1 MESTDNIQVDYKG
14 SLNLVTN
21 VDREAEKL
29 IIDRIK
35 NHYPEHTI
43 LAEESG
49 LSNKSQ
55 DYLWLIDPID
65 GTTNFV
71 HGYPSFGVSI
81 GLVIKGAPTLGV
93 VLELPSKNL
102 FSAYKGNGAFKN
114 NSRIYVSKTPSLTK
128 SLLTTGFPYDHGEKW
143 AANMELFKYFTD
155 KTQGVRR
162 LGAASIDL
170 CHVACGSIDGFWEFD
185 LKPWDTAAGI
195 TIVSE
200 AGGKVTR
207 MDGELFNIYD
217 DQILAS
223 NGIIHQDLTS
233 NIFSITRPFNL

>member
-1 MESTDNIQVDYKG
+1 VFD
-14 SLNLVTN
+14 
-21 VDREAEKL
+21 
-29 IIDRIK
+29 
-35 NHYPEHTI
+35 
-43 LAEESG
+43 
-49 LSNKSQ
+49 
-55 DYLWLIDPID
+55 
-65 GTTNFV
+65 
-71 HGYPSFGVSI
+71 
-81 GLVIKGAPTLGV
+81 
-93 VLELPSKNL
+93 LPSKNL

-114 NSRIYVSKTPSLTK
+114 NSRIYVSKNPNLTK

-170 CHVACGSIDGFWEFD
+170 CHVACGTIDGFWEFD

-195 TIVSE
+195 MIVSE

-207 MDGELFNIYD
+207 MDGGLFNIYD

-233 NIFSITRPFNL
+233 NIFSITNTFNL